1 MKVLLAHQPVTEEF
15 FLPTLQIGGI
25 DTCHRRVDD
34 GLSEMEHRLGAAAE
48 YLPSML
54 GPLSF
59 ILSIAYAWLGILC
72 L

>member
-1 MKVLLAHQPVTEEF
+1 
-15 FLPTLQIGGI
+15 
-25 DTCHRRVDD
+25 
-34 GLSEMEHRLGAAAE
+34 MEHRLGAAAE
-48 YLPSML
+48 YLLSML